1 MPEGK
6 SAWYNSLGN
15 EGVCLNVFIDSSLG
29 ELLPLHDIM
38 EELTWKEGNTNCN
51 QKVTERKDVRFLV
64 ISAILPMI
72 SPL

>member
-38 EELTWKEGNTNCN
+38 EELTGFLPGKKEIPI
-51 QKVTERKDVRFLV
+51 VTRK
-64 ISAILPMI
+64 
-72 SPL
+72 